1 MKNHLLFIYLCC
13 VLLLLSASSIQADP
27 DDNRNVYVVYM
38 GHNTQDHTS
47 ASSLHLSMLKQVIGR
62 GAEKH
67 LLQRYTKSFHGF
79 SARLTEEEVKVFKGM
94 NGVVSVFP
102 SRNNKLATTSSW
114 DFLGFPLTVNR
125 STTESDIIIG
135 VIDTGIWPESP
146 SFTDLGYGPPPP
158 KWKGIC
164 EGNFSC
170 NNKIIGARYFKADG
184 RYGPQ
189 DFQSPRDSD
198 GHGTHTASTAAGNIV
213 RNANLL
219 GLHTGTARGGVPR
232 ARISV
237 YKACWTNGCQDADV
251 LSAFDAAIADG
262 VDIITV
268 SAGAV
273 FAKEIFQD
281 SSSIGAFHAMKNGIL
296 TVQSASNNGPR
307 PQTTSSIAPWVLSVA
322 AGSTN
327 TDLITPVRL
336 GNGLVINGF
345 STNPFEL
352 DKMYPLIYA
361 GDAPNITAG
370 FNRSRSRLCIKDSLD
385 KNLVKGKIVLCDG
398 SNNGESVMFAGAVGC
413 IMTYDG
419 PFFEL
424 MNSYTFPV
432 SVVKPDQAKSIAR
445 YIQSTRNATAV
456 IMKSEDVKNA
466 SAPYVASFS
475 SRGPNPIHRSIL
487 KPDLTAPGV
496 KILAA
501 WPPVAPITQVEGDSR
516 VVPFNM
522 ISGTSMACPHV
533 SGIAAYIKTFNPSW
547 SPAAIKSALMTTAS
561 PMSNL
566 VNSDA
571 EFAYGAGY
579 LNPLKAVRPGLV
591 YDAGEIDY
599 VSFLCQEGYSTEDII
614 IIFGD
619 NTSSCSQLMEQT
631 KGLNYPTFV
640 IPALRSQPI
649 RVSFNRTV
657 TNVGSATSTY
667 RAMIPQV
674 SGLQI
679 VVEPD
684 VLQFKEIGQKLS
696 FKLSVQAILRV
707 LDAPIVSGALTWD
720 DGVHQVRSPIVVHVP

>member
-1 MKNHLLFIYLCC
+1 MTNQLLFVSNLFC
-13 VLLLLSASSIQADP
+13 VLLLLSASSIQADL

-38 GHNTQDHTS
+38 GHNTHGHTS
-47 ASSLHLSMLKQVIGR
+47 ASSLHLNMLKQVIGSD
-62 GAEKH
+62 AEKH

-79 SARLTEEEVKVFKGM
+79 SARLTEEEVQKLKGM
-94 NGVVSVFP
+94 DGVVSAFP

-135 VIDTGIWPESP
+135 VIDSGIWPESP
-146 SFTDLGYGPPPP
+146 SFSDLGYGPPPP

-164 EGNFSC
+164 EANFPC

-184 RYGPQ
+184 RYDPQ
-189 DFQSPRDSD
+189 DFQSPRDSN

-232 ARISV
+232 ARIAV
-237 YKACWTNGCQDADV
+237 YKACWHNDACQDADL
-251 LSAFDAAIADG
+251 LSAFDAAVADG

-268 SAGAV
+268 SAGSP
-273 FAKEIFQD
+273 FATEFFEGGT
-281 SSSIGAFHAMKNGIL
+281 SIGAFHAMKNGIL
-296 TVQSASNNGPR
+296 TVQSAGNAGPR
-307 PQTTSSIAPWVLSVA
+307 PQTTGSIAPWVLSVA
-322 AGSTN
+322 AGSKN

-336 GNGLVINGF
+336 GNGLVINGV

-370 FNRSRSRLCIKDSLD
+370 FNSSRSRLCIKDSLD
-385 KNLVKGKIVLCDG
+385 KNLVKGKIVICDATVT
-398 SNNGESVMFAGAVGC
+398 GESVMLAGAVGC
-413 IMTYDG
+413 IIPYAG
-419 PFFEL
+419 PYFE
-424 MNSYTFPV
+424 MINSYTFPV
-432 SVVKPDQAKSIAR
+432 SVVNIDQARSIFR
-445 YIQSTRNATAV
+445 YIRSTRNATSI

-466 SAPYVASFS
+466 SAPFVASFS
-475 SRGPNPIHRSIL
+475 SRGPNSIL
-487 KPDLTAPGV
+487 
-496 KILAA
+496 
-501 WPPVAPITQVEGDSR
+501 
-516 VVPFNM
+516 
-522 ISGTSMACPHV
+522 
-533 SGIAAYIKTFNPSW
+533 
-547 SPAAIKSALMTTAS
+547 TTS

-614 IIFGD
+614 NISGD
-619 NTSSCSQLMEQT
+619 NTSNCSQLMEKN
-631 KGLNYPTFV
+631 KGINYPTFV
-640 IPALRSQPI
+640 IPALRTQPI
-649 RVSFNRTV
+649 DVSFNSTV

-667 RAMIPQV
+667 RAMITQPPV
-674 SGLQI
+674 SELQI

-684 VLQFKEIGQKLS
+684 VLRFKEKGQKLS
-696 FKLSVQAILRV
+696 FKLTVQAIIEV

-720 DGVHQVRSPIVVHVP
+720 DGVHQVRNPIVVHVP